1 MVRTVLIVLL
11 LLTPLALAEGPTD
24 GDCDDTGKLVCAGAN
39 VGARVECRMETPT
52 AAKCAYTW
60 GDVWTAYSPVGLP
73 GEASGAVVTQVEA
86 CADVCVGSETTTPFS
101 CSFVGLEACDGGAG
115 HEDETPLV
123 ALAMGQCLRVTVTQ
137 AIHIEAEVVRGVT
150 TLATTGW
157 RDAGEGAGAVCLV
170 DDGR

>member
-1 MVRTVLIVLL
+1 MVRTVLIALV

-39 VGARVECRMETPT
+39 VGARVECWMATPT

-73 GEASGAVVTQVEA
+73 GEARGQVVTQFEA
-86 CADVCVGSETTTPFS
+86 CADVCAGSQTTTPFS
-101 CSFVGLEACDGGAG
+101 CEFVGLEACDGGAG

-137 AIHIEAEVVRGVT
+137 VIDVEASVARGVA
-150 TLATTGW
+150 TLAETSW
-157 RDAGEGAGAVCLV
+157 RDANAASGAVCLV